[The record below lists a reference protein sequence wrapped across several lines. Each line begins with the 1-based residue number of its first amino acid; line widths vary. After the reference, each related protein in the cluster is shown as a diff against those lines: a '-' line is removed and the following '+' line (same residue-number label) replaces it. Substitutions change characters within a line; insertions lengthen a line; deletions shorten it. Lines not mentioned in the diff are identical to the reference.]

1 MHGSISGTINEP
13 KVLSTAKQ
21 NERFSERINIDY
33 LVVGFLALLEVITF
47 GPFVKQVGFYLD
59 DWLMLN
65 TLHFGPQDLPGAL
78 ANYFINDPKVIIRP
92 FEVLH
97 FGLAYFLFGN
107 RPLGYHVLNGIFEIA
122 CAALIYFA
130 FKRFTGSRLL
140 AFLTAFS
147 YVIYPIHDSTHY
159 WILCSSVSLSLALY
173 LGSFIYSL
181 KGVQKNKWQ
190 FYVLAALPFLVSIYN
205 YEVFMPLAGVSA
217 VAVFLYSLRTDKFLP
232 SLKASAIS
240 FLPLFLS
247 GCSLFIYQRFIVPK
261 LGIGYLHAVKIDP
274 LQILHVITSGSILS
288 SPFSALPFFQSQV
301 SLHMTEPFA
310 LAKVCSLVCIFGAGA
325 ALTYMMGRREYN
337 TITVRNGL
345 ELAAIGAVA
354 IVTSLSIFGLN
365 KEYEPTLMTL
375 VNRIFTGAG
384 LGWSCIFAGIFA
396 LFVAGAHKF
405 SGQKNMVRFALP
417 LLAVAVGTVGAYLT
431 VTNWQLSQPWVAS
444 WRAQNGIFFL
454 MKQQKGI
461 HKHPDTIILTDCPRY
476 VMWCPVFDG
485 IWDFQS
491 MTRLALDDAKI
502 RAGVVTERLVM
513 GKNEMK
519 DMSMGYTCATYPYE
533 RLFVFVPDLKKL
545 LPVNNGKQFVEVIE
559 KHSAQT
565 YLTEGTFPLW
575 HKQLSQT
582 DRNGEEK

>member
-21 NERFSERINIDY
+21 NERLSERINIDY

-47 GPFVKQVGFYLD
+47 GPFVKQIGFYLD

-92 FEVLH
+92 VEVLH

-130 FKRFTGSRLL
+130 IRRFTGSRLL

-181 KGVQKNKWQ
+181 KGVQEKKWQ
-190 FYVLAALPFLVSIYN
+190 FFVLAALPFLISIYN

-232 SLKASAIS
+232 SLKVAVIS

-288 SPFSALPFFQSQV
+288 SPFSAVPFFQSQV
-301 SLHMTEPFA
+301 SLHMTEPLA
-310 LAKVCSLVCIFGAGA
+310 LTKVCSLVCIFGAGA
-325 ALTYMMGRREYN
+325 ALTYLMGRREYN
-337 TITVRNGL
+337 TITLRNGL

-384 LGWSCIFAGIFA
+384 LGWSCIFAGVFA
-396 LFVAGAHKF
+396 LLVVGAGKF
-405 SGQKNMVRFALP
+405 SSQKNMVRFALP
-417 LLAVAVGTVGAYLT
+417 LLAVAVGSVGAYLT
-431 VTNWQLSQPWVAS
+431 ITNWQLSQPWVAS
-444 WRAQNGIFFL
+444 WRAQNGIFYL

-461 HKHPDTIILTDCPRY
+461 HKHPDTIILTDCQRY

-533 RLFVFVPDLKKL
+533 RLFVFVPDLKKF
-545 LPVNNGKQFVEVIE
+545 LPVNNGAQFVEVIE

-565 YLTEGTFPLW
+565 NLAEGTFPLW
-575 HKQLSQT
+575 HKQLSQI
-582 DRNGEEK
+582 DRNGAEK